1 MSSFQQEVGKTREML
16 EGTNRTLTGT
26 DDVIYFRPPIKI
38 RLKKQI
44 PIRILNH
51 SHQIIK

>member
-38 RLKKQI
+38 RLKSLYKMNNSTKLQI
-44 PIRILNH
+44 
-51 SHQIIK
+51 